1 MNLKEALRQE
11 REESEYNDALLQKP
25 SKKSIDFEN
34 SLKPTNVS
42 KQASTPQHHKS
53 QGEDARN
60 THDIQE
66 LQKRLAYLKT
76 KRLEFE
82 KKKYGLG
89 MREDSNERAKEDNLS
104 LTQTLPNIK
113 SLMGTVWLPPFM
125 TNR

>member
-11 REESEYNDALLQKP
+11 REESDYNDALLQKP
-25 SKKSIDFEN
+25 SKKSLDFEN
-34 SLKPTNVS
+34 NKPVTVNKHV
-42 KQASTPQHHKS
+42 STPQHHKS

-89 MREDSNERAKEDNLS
+89 GMREDSNERVKEDNMS

-113 SLMGTVWLPPFM
+113 SLIGTVRIFSVM
-125 TNR
+125 INR